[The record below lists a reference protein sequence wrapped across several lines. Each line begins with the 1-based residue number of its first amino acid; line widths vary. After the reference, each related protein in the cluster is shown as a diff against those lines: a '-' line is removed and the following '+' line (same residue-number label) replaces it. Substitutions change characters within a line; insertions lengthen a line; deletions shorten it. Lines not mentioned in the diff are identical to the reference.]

1 MIVVPLVSVILG
13 VVLLLILMMLFNFS
27 AFTSLIISSLT
38 VGMLEGMTPLEATKA
53 VEKGLGNSAG
63 SLMLVIIF
71 GAAVG
76 KLLTDTGGAQRIAET
91 MVNKFGEKHVQL
103 ASVITS
109 IIVGIAMFF
118 ETGIVVLIPL
128 VFSIAVVAGVPVLYV
143 GLPVIAALI
152 TMHGFVPP
160 HPGATAVAEIFKAN
174 IGMTLALGILV
185 AIPSIFLA
193 GVVYTRLLSRF
204 APKGFLNIRIPKKLY
219 TQKLFREEELPSF
232 TRSIVIAIMPICFI
246 LLKTIIDIITPDS
259 KIRIIT
265 DFLGSAGP
273 ALFITFLIAS
283 IVLGITKGKKVKDIG
298 NILQESTANIA
309 MILLII
315 AGGGAFKE
323 VLIESHI
330 DKYVSGLMAN
340 MPLSPLLLT
349 WVIAL
354 VLRISLGSA
363 TVASMTAASI
373 AAPLVH
379 VAHISPELMTLA
391 AGAGSIGLSHV
402 NDAGFWIVK
411 EYFNMSM
418 KKTFSTWT
426 VLTTIIA
433 VVGLLG
439 VLVLDIF
446 L

>member
-1 MIVVPLVSVILG
+1 MPLVSVILG

-160 HPGATAVAEIFKAN
+160 HPGATTVAEIFKAN

-193 GVVYTRLLSRF
+193 GVVYTRLLRRF

-246 LLKTIIDIITPDS
+246 LLKTIIDIITPNS

>member
-1 MIVVPLVSVILG
+1 MPLVSVILG

-193 GVVYTRLLSRF
+193 GVVYTRLLRRF

-232 TRSIVIAIMPICFI
+232 TRSIVIAIMPICSI

>member
-1 MIVVPLVSVILG
+1 MPLVSVILG

-53 VEKGLGNSAG
+53 VEKGRGNSAG

-193 GVVYTRLLSRF
+193 GVVYTRLLRRF

-246 LLKTIIDIITPDS
+246 LLKTIIDIITPNS

-283 IVLGITKGKKVKDIG
+283 IMLGITKGKKVKDIG

>member
-1 MIVVPLVSVILG
+1 MPLVSVILG

-109 IIVGIAMFF
+109 IIVG
-118 ETGIVVLIPL
+118 TGIVVLIPL

-185 AIPSIFLA
+185 AIPSIFFA
-193 GVVYTRLLSRF
+193 GVVYTRLLRRF

-433 VVGLLG
+433 VGLLG

>member
-1 MIVVPLVSVILG
+1 MPLVSVILG

-193 GVVYTRLLSRF
+193 GVVYTRLLRRF

-323 VLIESHI
+323 VLIEGHI

>member
-1 MIVVPLVSVILG
+1 MPLVSVILG

-193 GVVYTRLLSRF
+193 GVVYTRLLRQF

-246 LLKTIIDIITPDS
+246 LLKTIIDIITPNS

>member
-1 MIVVPLVSVILG
+1 MPLVSVILG

-193 GVVYTRLLSRF
+193 GVVYTRLLRRF

-246 LLKTIIDIITPDS
+246 LLKTIIDIITPNS

-379 VAHISPELMTLA
+379 VVHISPELMTLA

>member
-1 MIVVPLVSVILG
+1 MPLVSVILG

-193 GVVYTRLLSRF
+193 GVVYTRLLRRF

-298 NILQESTANIA
+298 NILQESIANIA

>member
-1 MIVVPLVSVILG
+1 MPLVSVILG

-38 VGMLEGMTPLEATKA
+38 VGMLEGMTPLEAMKA

-193 GVVYTRLLSRF
+193 GVVYTRLLRRF

>member
-1 MIVVPLVSVILG
+1 MPLVSVILG

-27 AFTSLIISSLT
+27 AFTSLIISSIT

-91 MVNKFGEKHVQL
+91 MVDKFGEKHVQL

-174 IGMTLALGILV
+174 IGITLALGILI

-193 GVVYTRLLSRF
+193 GVVYTRLLRRF

-246 LLKTIIDIITPDS
+246 LLKTVIDISMPNS

-265 DFLGSAGP
+265 DFFGSAGP

-283 IVLGITKGKKVKDIG
+283 IVLGITKGKKIKDIG

-330 DKYVSGLMAN
+330 DKYVSSLMAN

-439 VLVLDIF
+439 VLVLGIF

>member
-193 GVVYTRLLSRF
+193 GVVYTRLLRRF

>member
-1 MIVVPLVSVILG
+1 MPLVSVILG

-193 GVVYTRLLSRF
+193 GVVYTRLLRRF

-391 AGAGSIGLSHV
+391 AGAGSIGLSHM

>member
-1 MIVVPLVSVILG
+1 MPLVSVILG
-13 VVLLLILMMLFNFS
+13 IVLLLILMMLFNFS

-193 GVVYTRLLSRF
+193 GVVYTRLLRRF

>member
-1 MIVVPLVSVILG
+1 MPLVSVILG
-13 VVLLLILMMLFNFS
+13 VVLLLILMMRFNFS

-76 KLLTDTGGAQRIAET
+76 KLLTDT
-91 MVNKFGEKHVQL
+91 
-103 ASVITS
+103 
-109 IIVGIAMFF
+109 
-118 ETGIVVLIPL
+118 
-128 VFSIAVVAGVPVLYV
+128 
-143 GLPVIAALI
+143 
-152 TMHGFVPP
+152 
-160 HPGATAVAEIFKAN
+160 
-174 IGMTLALGILV
+174 
-185 AIPSIFLA
+185 
-193 GVVYTRLLSRF
+193 
-204 APKGFLNIRIPKKLY
+204 
-219 TQKLFREEELPSF
+219 
-232 TRSIVIAIMPICFI
+232 
-246 LLKTIIDIITPDS
+246 
-259 KIRIIT
+259 
-265 DFLGSAGP
+265 
-273 ALFITFLIAS
+273 
-283 IVLGITKGKKVKDIG
+283 
-298 NILQESTANIA
+298 
-309 MILLII
+309 
-315 AGGGAFKE
+315 GGAFKE

>member
-1 MIVVPLVSVILG
+1 MPLVSVILG

-27 AFTSLIISSLT
+27 AFTLLIISSLT

-193 GVVYTRLLSRF
+193 GVVYTRLLRRF

>member
-1 MIVVPLVSVILG
+1 MPLVSVILG

-109 IIVGIAMFF
+109 IIVGIAIFF

-174 IGMTLALGILV
+174 IGMTLALGILI

-193 GVVYTRLLSRF
+193 GVVYTRLLRRF

>member
-1 MIVVPLVSVILG
+1 MPLVSVILG

-128 VFSIAVVAGVPVLYV
+128 VFSIAVVAGAPVLYV

-193 GVVYTRLLSRF
+193 GVVYTRLLRRF

-259 KIRIIT
+259 KIRIIM

>member
-1 MIVVPLVSVILG
+1 MPLVSVILG

-27 AFTSLIISSLT
+27 AFTSLLISSLT

-340 MPLSPLLLT
+340 MPLSPLLLS

>member
-1 MIVVPLVSVILG
+1 MPLVSVILG

-193 GVVYTRLLSRF
+193 GVVYTRLLRRF

-340 MPLSPLLLT
+340 MLLSPLLLT

>member
-1 MIVVPLVSVILG
+1 MPLVSVILG

-193 GVVYTRLLSRF
+193 GVVYTRLLRRF

-309 MILLII
+309 MILLIV

>member
-1 MIVVPLVSVILG
+1 MPLVSVILG

-128 VFSIAVVAGVPVLYV
+128 VFSIAVVAGAPVLYV

-193 GVVYTRLLSRF
+193 GVVYTRLLRRF

>member
-1 MIVVPLVSVILG
+1 MPLVSVILG

-91 MVNKFGEKHVQL
+91 TVNKFGEKHVQL

-193 GVVYTRLLSRF
+193 GVVYTRLLRRF

>member
-1 MIVVPLVSVILG
+1 MPLVSVILG

-193 GVVYTRLLSRF
+193 GVVYTRLLRRF

-246 LLKTIIDIITPDS
+246 LLKTIIDIITPNS

-265 DFLGSAGP
+265 NFLGSAGP

>member
-1 MIVVPLVSVILG
+1 MPLVSVILG

-76 KLLTDTGGAQRIAET
+76 KLLTDTGGAQRIAEK

-193 GVVYTRLLSRF
+193 GVVYTRLLRRF

>member
-1 MIVVPLVSVILG
+1 MPLVSVILG

-193 GVVYTRLLSRF
+193 GVVYTRLLRRF

-283 IVLGITKGKKVKDIG
+283 IVLGITKGKKIKDIG

-330 DKYVSGLMAN
+330 DKYVSSLMAN

-439 VLVLDIF
+439 VLVLGIF

>member
-1 MIVVPLVSVILG
+1 MPLVSVILG

-193 GVVYTRLLSRF
+193 GVVYTRLLRRF

-418 KKTFSTWT
+418 KETFSTWT

>member
-1 MIVVPLVSVILG
+1 MPLVSVILG

-63 SLMLVIIF
+63 SLILVIIF

-193 GVVYTRLLSRF
+193 GVVYTRLLRRF

>member
-1 MIVVPLVSVILG
+1 MPLVSVILG

-38 VGMLEGMTPLEATKA
+38 VGMLEGMTPLEAMKA

>member
-1 MIVVPLVSVILG
+1 MPLVSVILG

-160 HPGATAVAEIFKAN
+160 HPEATAVAEIFKAN

-185 AIPSIFLA
+185 AIPSIFFA
-193 GVVYTRLLSRF
+193 GVVYTRLLRRF

>member
-1 MIVVPLVSVILG
+1 MYFINYFFINSW
-13 VVLLLILMMLFNFS
+13 N
-27 AFTSLIISSLT
+27 ARRNDT
-38 VGMLEGMTPLEATKA
+38 LEATKA

-193 GVVYTRLLSRF
+193 GVVYTRLLRRF

-246 LLKTIIDIITPDS
+246 LLKTIIDIITPNS

>member
-1 MIVVPLVSVILG
+1 MPLVSVILG

>member
-1 MIVVPLVSVILG
+1 MPLVSVILG

-152 TMHGFVPP
+152 TMHGCVPP

-193 GVVYTRLLSRF
+193 GVVYTRLLRRF

>member
-1 MIVVPLVSVILG
+1 MPLVSVILG

-193 GVVYTRLLSRF
+193 GVVYTRLLRRF

-246 LLKTIIDIITPDS
+246 LLKTIIDIITPNS

-373 AAPLVH
+373 AASLVH

>member
-1 MIVVPLVSVILG
+1 MPLVSVILG

-193 GVVYTRLLSRF
+193 GVVYTRLLRRF

-232 TRSIVIAIMPICFI
+232 IRSIVIAIMPICFI

>member
-1 MIVVPLVSVILG
+1 MPLVSVILG

-193 GVVYTRLLSRF
+193 GVVYTRLLRRF

-273 ALFITFLIAS
+273 AFFITFLIAS

>member
-1 MIVVPLVSVILG
+1 MPLVSVILG

-193 GVVYTRLLSRF
+193 GVVYTRLLRRF

-219 TQKLFREEELPSF
+219 TQKLFRKEELPSF

>member
-1 MIVVPLVSVILG
+1 MPLVSVILG

-193 GVVYTRLLSRF
+193 GVVYTRLLRRF

-433 VVGLLG
+433 IVGLLG

>member
-1 MIVVPLVSVILG
+1 MPLVSVILG

-193 GVVYTRLLSRF
+193 GVVYTRLLRRF

-379 VAHISPELMTLA
+379 VTHISPELMTLA

>member
-1 MIVVPLVSVILG
+1 VIVVPLVSVILG

-193 GVVYTRLLSRF
+193 GVVYTRLLRRF

>member
-1 MIVVPLVSVILG
+1 MPLVSVILG

-76 KLLTDTGGAQRIAET
+76 KLLTDTGGAQRIAEM

-193 GVVYTRLLSRF
+193 GVVYTRLLRRF